1 MSKRKALLNRLDHLF
16 SEDLVLPD
24 PSGTK
29 PDREKGTN
37 TEGFTK
43 LPEAEL
49 SHLAPASGE
58 KTQTVLKEAV
68 SEDQYPTTRLEGAW
82 AEYLNAIDRPE
93 QMTFSYDLGDTS
105 SSSGQ
110 QRGDGSS
117 TNGDKPRLSAPL
129 VVGNECIGT
138 IELEGDPENPWSE
151 QEAGLVSSVLQQM
164 AQHLENLRL
173 LSQAEQYRKEAEQAV
188 RRLTR
193 EGWETFLE
201 SRATSISGYLY
212 DSNRIVPIETDSLP
226 PVATSNCIVHPI
238 TVREET
244 VGELV
249 IEAARAENAAD
260 LLKAVAERLGVHIE
274 NLRLLEE
281 TERARRQLDR
291 RAAELETV
299 AKVSTA
305 AATILDPTTLLRT
318 VVELTKYSFKLYHA
332 HIYELHEL
340 TGELVLAAGVG
351 KIGDTMLAERHTIAV
366 DDPHSVVAKVAQTR
380 NGMILSDTRSAP
392 NYPYHPLLPEVRSEL
407 AVPMIVGDQLL
418 GVFSV
423 LSDVPNRFQE
433 DDMRTFSTLALQ
445 TAVALRNAQL
455 YAEQMRTVE
464 RLRELD
470 QLKTSFLANM
480 SHELR
485 TPLNSI
491 LGFTDVMLMG
501 LDGPLTD
508 LMINDLGLIQKNGR
522 HLLSLINDVLDM
534 AKIEAGKM
542 NLSFERFKLEDVI
555 KEALDVASPLAREKG
570 LWMRFDPGN
579 SQGLELIADPVRM
592 RQVLIN
598 ILGNAIKFTESGG
611 VNIAVEKQEKF
622 VRIEVSDTGIGIPEN
637 KLEMIFEAFSQVD
650 TSTTRKTGGTGLGLP
665 ISRRLIE
672 LQGGKLWAE
681 STGVPGEGSKFII
694 QLPLEVSGKT
704 G

>member
-1 MSKRKALLNRLDHLF
+1 MSKRKVFLNRLDDLF
-16 SEDLVLPD
+16 SEDVAPPD
-24 PSGTK
+24 PLETTPKQKEETHPEGS
-29 PDREKGTN
+29 REQ
-37 TEGFTK
+37 
-43 LPEAEL
+43 PEAL
-49 SHLAPASGE
+49 LTRPSLAPDE
-58 KTQTVLKEAV
+58 KPHNELK
-68 SEDQYPTTRLEGAW
+68 SMGQFTTAHLEGAW

-93 QMTFSYDLGDTS
+93 QMTFSYDLSGSSPAGQYDDDS
-105 SSSGQ
+105 SS
-110 QRGDGSS
+110 
-117 TNGDKPRLSAPL
+117 NGGKPRLSVPL

-173 LSQAEQYRKEAEQAV
+173 LSQAEKYREEAELAV

-193 EGWETFLE
+193 EGWESFLE
-201 SRATSISGYLY
+201 SRATSISGYVY
-212 DSNRIVPIETDSLP
+212 DANRVVPVETDSLP
-226 PVATSNCIVHPI
+226 SVATSNCIAHPI
-238 TVREET
+238 TVRKET
-244 VGELV
+244 IGELV
-249 IEAARAENAAD
+249 IEAPRTDTAAD

-305 AATILDPTTLLRT
+305 AATILDPVTLLRT

-332 HIYELHEL
+332 HVYEFHEL

-351 KIGDTMLAERHTIAV
+351 KIGDTMLAERHSIALG
-366 DDPHSVVAKVAQTR
+366 DAHSVVAKVARTR
-380 NGMILSDTRSAP
+380 NGMILSDTRSDP
-392 NYPYHPLLPEVRSEL
+392 HYPYHPLLPDVRSEL
-407 AVPMIVGDQLL
+407 AVPMIVGDQVL

-423 LSDVPNRFQE
+423 LSDIPNRFQE
-433 DDMRTFSTLALQ
+433 DDMRTFSTLASQ

-522 HLLSLINDVLDM
+522 HLLSLINDILDM

-570 LWMRFDPGN
+570 LSLDFDPGN
-579 SQGLELIADPVRM
+579 SEGLELVADAVRM

-598 ILGNAIKFTESGG
+598 ILGNAIKFTETGG
-611 VNIAVEKQEKF
+611 VTISVEKRQEV
-622 VRIEVSDTGIGIPEN
+622 VRIEIADTGIGIPEN

-650 TSTTRKTGGTGLGLP
+650 TSTTRKAGGTGLGLP

-681 STGVPGEGSKFII
+681 SSGVPGEGSRFII
-694 QLPLEVSGKT
+694 EMPVEVKAE
-704 G
+704 

>member
-1 MSKRKALLNRLDHLF
+1 MSKRKVFLNRLDNLF
-16 SEDLVLPD
+16 SEDAAPPD
-24 PSGTK
+24 PFEMA
-29 PDREKGTN
+29 PQQEKDARA
-37 TEGFTK
+37 EGSSEQ
-43 LPEAEL
+43 PEAVL
-49 SHLAPASGE
+49 TRPALAPDQKPHDE
-58 KTQTVLKEAV
+58 LKSSAN
-68 SEDQYPTTRLEGAW
+68 QFTTAHLEGAW
-82 AEYLNAIDRPE
+82 AEYLNAVDRPE
-93 QMTFSYDLGDTS
+93 QMTFSYDLSGS
-105 SSSGQ
+105 SSLPKV
-110 QRGDGSS
+110 RHDDDSS
-117 TNGDKPRLSAPL
+117 PNGGKPRLSAPL

-173 LSQAEQYRKEAEQAV
+173 LSQAEQYRKEAELAV

-193 EGWETFLE
+193 EGWESFLE
-201 SRATSISGYLY
+201 SRATSISGYVY
-212 DSNRIVPIETDSLP
+212 DANRVVPVETDSLP
-226 PVATSNCIVHPI
+226 SVTTSNCIIHPI

-244 VGELV
+244 IGELV
-249 IEAARAENAAD
+249 IEAPRTDTAAD

-305 AATILDPTTLLRT
+305 AATILDPGTLLRT

-332 HIYELHEL
+332 HIYELNEL

-351 KIGDTMLAERHTIAV
+351 KIGDTMLSERHSIAL
-366 DDPHSVVAKVAQTR
+366 DDPHAMVAKVARTR
-380 NGMILSDTRSAP
+380 SGMILSDTRSDSH
-392 NYPYHPLLPEVRSEL
+392 YIYHPLLPDVRSEL
-407 AVPMIVGDQLL
+407 AVPMIVGDQVL

-423 LSDVPNRFQE
+423 LSDIPNRFQE
-433 DDMRTFSTLALQ
+433 DDMRTFSTLASQ

-508 LMINDLGLIQKNGR
+508 LMVNDLGLIQKNGR

-542 NLSFERFKLEDVI
+542 NLVFERFKLEDVI

-570 LWMRFDPGN
+570 LWLNFHPGN
-579 SQGLELIADPVRM
+579 AEGLELVADAVRM

-598 ILGNAIKFTESGG
+598 ILGNAIKFTETGG
-611 VNIAVEKQEKF
+611 VDLSVEKRE
-622 VRIEVSDTGIGIPEN
+622 EVVHIVVADTGIGIPEN

-650 TSTTRKTGGTGLGLP
+650 TSTTRKAGGTGLGLP

-672 LQGGKLWAE
+672 LQGGRLWAE
-681 STGVPGEGSKFII
+681 SSGIPGEGSRFII
-694 QLPLEVSGKT
+694 EMPLEVKAE
-704 G
+704 